1 MISTRGIRNNN
12 PGNIKHGDKWQGLA
26 EKQTDPE
33 FCTFKDARWG
43 IRAIARLLITYQDK
57 HDINTIH
64 GIISRW
70 APSSTD
76 NTGSYIS
83 HVTQRTGIRED
94 EPLDVH
100 DYDDIE
106 PLVKAIIHHENGQQ
120 PYDDA
125 VINDGLKLAGIEPP
139 AKPITESRTVK
150 GGAGAAIGGAAI
162 TVDSVV
168 ELARGAA
175 VLDLGSVLQVAI
187 GLAIIGFA
195 AYTIYARWDDR
206 RNGRG

>member
-1 MISTRGIRNNN
+1 MTRGIRLNN
-12 PGNIKHGDKWQGLA
+12 PGNIRHGDKWQGLA

-33 FCTFKDARWG
+33 FCTFSEPRWG

-57 HDINTIH
+57 YELNTIS
-64 GIISRW
+64 GIIHRW
-70 APSSTD
+70 APPSENDTE
-76 NTGSYIS
+76 SYMD
-83 HVTQRTGIRED
+83 HVEEMVGINAYD
-94 EPLDVH
+94 PLDVH
-100 DYDDIE
+100 EYADIE

-125 VINDGLKLAGIEPP
+125 TIDAGLKLAGIEPP
-139 AKPITESRTVK
+139 AKPIAASRTVQ
-150 GGAGAAIGGAAI
+150 GGAGAAVGGAAI

-168 ELARGAA
+168 EIVRGAS

-187 GLAIIGFA
+187 GLAIVGFA

>member
-1 MISTRGIRNNN
+1 MTRGIRLNN
-12 PGNIKHGDKWQGLA
+12 PGLIRHGDKWQGLA
-26 EKQTDPE
+26 PE
-33 FCTFKDARWG
+33 QPDEAFCAFAEPRWG

-57 HDINTIH
+57 HGLNTVW
-64 GIISRW
+64 GIIDRW
-70 APSSTD
+70 APPAEN
-76 NTGSYIS
+76 NTAAYVK
-83 HVTQRTGIRED
+83 HVCQITGIE
-94 EPLDVH
+94 EAEYLDVH
-100 DYDDIE
+100 EYADIE
-106 PLVKAIIHHENGQQ
+106 PLVRAIITHENGQQ